1 MWALAKLGIH
11 RPDDMEQL
19 CTASIGKL
27 AAFKPQGLANVMW
40 ALAKL
45 RFQQP
50 EVITWLCVAS
60 MGKLEAFEP
69 QDLANVM
76 WALAKLR
83 FQRHEV
89 IAWLCTASMEK
100 LEAFKP
106 QHLANV
112 MWALA
117 KLEFHRPDV
126 MERLCTASM
135 GKLEAFKPQGL
146 AMVMWALASLD
157 FHPPEVMESFIAASM
172 EKLETF
178 TIVEIGM
185 SITAMV
191 KLWISGDVNAK
202 RMADDLLRP
211 LLVEVFTPLLE
222 RQVSASELEIIS
234 WHLMQLQQAHAISGE
249 GSSSLAIAVEELL
262 RSFDDHCATHRF
274 VVLLKFKRNDRNFL
288 QALMGSEEL
297 APCREALEAH
307 GFDTVLPSKAKAF
320 LHPHHY
326 GAVMDAIARDNLTL
340 RIDNV
345 IVEPEFEEPV
355 IAVLSRVS
363 KPKKGTRRIIQFKSS
378 DSIQDDPY
386 AIGEEDFE
394 EPRSEGDEQENETG
408 QSSSVQSGSKSC
420 AFRGS
425 PLVKRTF
432 IHFPVPSSLL
442 DSRASS
448 VHAATA

>member
-1 MWALAKLGIH
+1 MSCRNRAINKEIMRVNTIAGVLHIVKTRVHEFNDVNIVTSLRRIASLGGCSATEPALSALANKLSNYLEEKGTYLEARGIASSLHSLAKLSKGCQSFLDRYI
-11 RPDDMEQL
+11 EL
-19 CTASIGKL
+19 
-27 AAFKPQGLANVMW
+27 V
-40 ALAKL
+40 
-45 RFQQP
+45 
-50 EVITWLCVAS
+50 
-60 MGKLEAFEP
+60 
-69 QDLANVM
+69 
-76 WALAKLR
+76 
-83 FQRHEV
+83 
-89 IAWLCTASMEK
+89 
-100 LEAFKP
+100 
-106 QHLANV
+106 
-112 MWALA
+112 
-117 KLEFHRPDV
+117 
-126 MERLCTASM
+126 ERLCTASM